1 MKDLY
6 AALGVAR
13 DASPDEI
20 KKAYRKL
27 ARRYHPDVN
36 PGNPAA
42 ERRFKEIQEAYA
54 VLSDPDK
61 RAQYDQF
68 GTVDEA
74 EMAAHHERAS
84 RQGAAQGV
92 RFHFDGASFGGF
104 PDIGELFG
112 DVFRGFSGA
121 ARRRSRPPVAEA
133 VAELDLAQAVAGT
146 TVVVPVRSEVE
157 CAECG
162 GTGVKDGAACARC
175 RGAGV
180 LVRTDRLRVRLP
192 AGVGDGDRVR
202 AKDGS
207 GREVAVVVR
216 VRPDRHFQRKGDDI
230 YTEVPVTFSEAYLGG
245 EIEIGTVHGPVRARI
260 PPGTQSGQRFRLRG
274 KGIRNVRT
282 GVNGDHYYTVRVVVP
297 KVVSPA
303 GREAAR
309 KVAELYSQ
317 DPRRDLPRSL

>member
-6 AALGVAR
+6 AALGVAKS
-13 DASPDEI
+13 ASQDEI

-27 ARRYHPDVN
+27 ARRFHPDVN

-42 ERRFKEIQEAYA
+42 EKRFKEIQEAYA
-54 VLSDPDK
+54 VLSEPGK

-68 GTVDEA
+68 GTIDEA
-74 EMAAHHERAS
+74 EFAAHQERAR
-84 RQGAAQGV
+84 RQRSAQGV
-92 RFHFDGASFGGF
+92 HFHFDGGSFGGF
-104 PDIGELFG
+104 SDMGDLFG
-112 DVFRGFSGA
+112 DVFRGFSA
-121 ARRRSRPPVAEA
+121 SARRRGRPPAEA
-133 VAELDLAQAVAGT
+133 VAELDLAQAAAGA
-146 TVVVPVRSEVE
+146 TVVVPVRAEVE
-157 CAECG
+157 CQECRG
-162 GTGVKDGAACARC
+162 AGVKDGDPCSRC

-202 AKDGS
+202 VKDGS
-207 GREVAVVVR
+207 GREVAVAVR
-216 VRPDRHFQRKGDDI
+216 VRPDPHFERKGDDI
-230 YTEVPVTFSEAYLGG
+230 YTDVPVTFSEAYLGG

-282 GVNGDHYYTVRVVVP
+282 GVNGDHYYTIRVVVP
-297 KVVSPA
+297 RVVSPA
-303 GREAAR
+303 GKEAAR

-317 DPRRDLPRSL
+317 DPRSGLPRSL